1 MVKAN
6 SGYVSNVSEAKSR
19 LEGAQKAGLLAALL
33 TVERYAKQYSRVG
46 SKGGGS
52 TRDSY
57 SHEIQG
63 GGEAQMV
70 GAIGS
75 DMMNAVYEEYGTG
88 EFAEA
93 GNGRKGGWVYYDPLN
108 GEFYFTYGKKP
119 NKPLR
124 RAGAVSRNEVQSIIA
139 QHYRAA
145 F

>member
-1 MVKAN
+1 MVK
-6 SGYVSNVSEAKSR
+6 SNVQYTSNLSEAKSR
-19 LEGAQKAGLLAALL
+19 LNNAQRAAVIAACL

-46 SKGGGS
+46 RKGGGG

-57 SHEIQG
+57 THEVQG
-63 GGEAQMV
+63 GGEAELI

-88 EFAEA
+88 EFAEK
-93 GNGRKGGWVYYDPLN
+93 GDGRKGGWVYYDPVA

-124 RAGAVSRNEVQSIIA
+124 RAGAVSRSEVQKIVGD
-139 QHYRAA
+139 HYKEA

>member
-1 MVKAN
+1 MAKAN
-6 SGYVSNVSEAKSR
+6 MEFTSNLTAAKSK
-19 LEGAQKAGLLAALL
+19 LENAQRAGLLAALL
-33 TVERYAKQYSRVG
+33 VVERYAKQYSRVG
-46 SKGGGS
+46 RSGGGA

-57 SHEIQG
+57 SHEVQG
-63 GGEAQMV
+63 GGEAELL

-93 GNGRKGGWVYYDPLN
+93 GNGRKGGWVYYDPVD

-124 RAGAVSRNEVQSIIA
+124 RAGAVSRKEIQEIIG
-139 QHYRAA
+139 QHYKEA